1 MDKLVDV
8 VRNQPS
14 SNLSFTIQLTE
25 NASEPFLGVVNEDVS
40 VFADLITLAFR
51 RVALNLAADSALPGG
66 LLLLSNYVFLDR

>member
-40 VFADLITLAFR
+40 VFADLITLTFR
-51 RVALNLAADSALPGG
+51 RVALNLAADSALPAS
-66 LLLLSNYVFLDR
+66 LLLLSN